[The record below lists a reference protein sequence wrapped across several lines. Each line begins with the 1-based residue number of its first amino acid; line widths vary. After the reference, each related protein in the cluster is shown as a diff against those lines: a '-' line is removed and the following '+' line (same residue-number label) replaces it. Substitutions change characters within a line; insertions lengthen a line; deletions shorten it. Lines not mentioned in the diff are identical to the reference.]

1 MLIHNNYIHTG
12 NTPREHM
19 YTILNKIERLTNKG
33 IEMTEEQ
40 QDEPDSPSTQ
50 PDLTTI
56 LRHDDSPYIV
66 NEVLKE
72 LSARKLPVTDKV
84 QSWLEHAVKENEG
97 GSHNAEDNNT
107 HMKDLLVNLMHIF
120 QDRKDTESNAMLT
133 PDAVVHSNY
142 PDCTV
147 QENYSSDECENEAMI
162 GPPPERISDDRNGSK
177 KQLESQETLT
187 AQTNNVP
194 NKEVE
199 KEPHINVEQQLG
211 GYMRPNFLKGTL
223 SCQSLIKC
231 LPSIT
236 ILPFCTG
243 SQ

>member
-1 MLIHNNYIHTG
+1 MLIHNNYIHIG

-19 YTILNKIERLTNKG
+19 YTILNKIEKLTNKG

-56 LRHDDSPYIV
+56 QRHDDSPYIV

-72 LSARKLPVTDKV
+72 LSTRKLPVTDKV
-84 QSWLEHAVKENEG
+84 QSWLEHAIQENEG

-120 QDRKDTESNAMLT
+120 QDRKDAESNAMLT

-194 NKEVE
+194 NKEVQ
-199 KEPHINVEQQLG
+199 KEPHINVEQQVG
-211 GYMRPNFLKGTL
+211 GYM
-223 SCQSLIKC
+223 
-231 LPSIT
+231 
-236 ILPFCTG
+236 
-243 SQ
+243 